1 MTRTEQHEIRKAV
14 QYAAIAPA
22 VAAAS
27 LATLIRSTRSEATR
41 QAAFKAINDE
51 NLSDHLVSV
60 NGCLVPRN

>member
-22 VAAAS
+22 LAAAS
-27 LATLIRSTRSEATR
+27 LATLIRSTRSDATK
-41 QAAFKAINDE
+41 QAALKVISDE
-51 NLSDHLVSV
+51 NLNDHLATV